1 MKHIRAILL
10 LLAVSLLLGGCSFKL
25 AASAEEL
32 INPITPTGIN
42 ADVQNALNSFCKG
55 GYTLKTPLSGNYT
68 TSFIFYDIDL
78 DYEDEAIV
86 FYQESSNPERTDM
99 AVIDKNGDNWSVIC
113 NVEGDG
119 ADVYSVDFCN
129 LNSDPYAEP
138 VVLWDTIKNSS
149 NHLLSAYR
157 QNYDGNTLKITKIG
171 KSMTVSNYIPVD
183 IDSTGIDELLVF
195 TVSGGKSPLA
205 KATLYKLERNSFN
218 ARSSTKL
225 DGHITGYK
233 SIISENTDKGFCVF
247 ADAVKTDGNQMLT
260 ELIIWS
266 DYYGEIIAP
275 YYSYSTGTTGNTTR
289 KSMISSMDVNGD
301 GYIELPLDAD
311 GIKLPGQVEAI
322 NWKQYRNSVLRHV
335 CYTLAV
341 KKDGYQVLI
350 PDDYF
355 KEISV
360 SYDTENSEMTVND
373 KKGKL
378 VFSIN
383 FLLKSQYNDN
393 PSAYA
398 DYTEMM
404 SDSGYIYLAVCGN
417 DSDIKITTDELKSM
431 IKSYE
436 GE

>member
-10 LLAVSLLLGGCSFKL
+10 LLAISLLLGGCSFKL
-25 AASAEEL
+25 AASADEL
-32 INPITPTGIN
+32 INPISPTGIN
-42 ADVQNALNSFCKG
+42 ADVQNALNSYCKG

-78 DYEDEAIV
+78 DDEDEAIV
-86 FYQESSNPERTDM
+86 FYQQSSDPERTDM
-99 AVIDKNGDNWSVIC
+99 AVIDKNGDSWNVIC

-129 LNSDPYAEP
+129 LNSDPYVEP
-138 VVLWDTIKNSS
+138 VVLWDTITNSS
-149 NHLLSAYR
+149 SHLLSAYR
-157 QNYDGNTLKITKIG
+157 QIYDGGNLTISKIE

-183 IDSTGIDELLVF
+183 IDNTGIDELMVF
-195 TVSGGKSPLA
+195 TVSGGKSPSA
-205 KATLYKLERNSFN
+205 KATLYKFENDGFN

-233 SIISENTDKGFCVF
+233 SIVSESTDQGFCVF
-247 ADAVKTDGNQMLT
+247 ADALKEDEKQMLT

-266 DYYGEIIAP
+266 DYYDEIVAP

-289 KSMISSMDVNGD
+289 KSMLSSMDVNGD
-301 GYIELPLDAD
+301 GYIELPLDAED
-311 GIKLPGQVEAI
+311 IALPEQVEAI
-322 NWKQYRNSVLRHV
+322 NWKQYRNSVLKHV

-341 KKDGYQVLI
+341 KKDDYQILI

-355 KEISV
+355 NEITV
-360 SYDTENSEMTVND
+360 AYDTENSEMTVSD
-373 KKGKL
+373 KKGNL
-378 VFSIN
+378 VFAIN
-383 FLLKSQYNDN
+383 FLLKSQYNEN
-393 PSAYA
+393 SSAYA
-398 DYTEMM
+398 DYTEIM

-417 DSDIKITTDELKSM
+417 DSDIKISTDELKSM

>member
-10 LLAVSLLLGGCSFKL
+10 LLAISVLLGGCSFKL
-25 AASAEEL
+25 AASADEL
-32 INPITPTGIN
+32 INPISPTGIN
-42 ADVQNALNSFCKG
+42 ADVQNALNSYCKG
-55 GYTLKTPLSGNYT
+55 GYTLKTPLSGDYT

-78 DYEDEAIV
+78 DGEDEAIV
-86 FYQESSNPERTDM
+86 FYQQSSDPERTDM
-99 AVIDKNGDNWSVIC
+99 AVIDKNGENWSVIC

-138 VVLWDTIKNSS
+138 VVLWDTITNSS
-149 NHLLSAYR
+149 SHLLSAYK
-157 QNYDGNTLKITKIG
+157 QTYDNNTLTISKIEKPI
-171 KSMTVSNYIPVD
+171 TVSDYISVD
-183 IDSTGIDELLVF
+183 IDNTGIDELLVF
-195 TVSGGKSPLA
+195 TVSGGTSPSA
-205 KATLYKLERNSFN
+205 KATLYKLEKEGFK

-233 SIISENTDKGFCVF
+233 SIVSENTDKGFCVF
-247 ADAVKTDGNQMLT
+247 ADAVKTDETQMLT

-266 DYYGEIIAP
+266 DYYDEIIAP

-289 KSMISSMDVNGD
+289 KSMLSSMDVNGD
-301 GYIELPLDAD
+301 GYIELPLDAED
-311 GIKLPGQVEAI
+311 ITLPNQVEAI

-341 KKDGYQVLI
+341 KKDDYQVLI
-350 PDDYF
+350 PDNIF
-355 KEISV
+355 TEISV
-360 SYDTENSEMTVND
+360 SYNTENSEMIVND
-373 KKGKL
+373 KNGKL
-378 VFSIN
+378 VFSII
-383 FLLKSQYNDN
+383 FLLKSQYNDD
-393 PSAYA
+393 PAAYA

-417 DSDIKITTDELKSM
+417 DSDIKLTTDDLKSM

>member
-10 LLAVSLLLGGCSFKL
+10 MLAVCVLLGGCSFKL
-25 AASAEEL
+25 AASADEL
-32 INPITPTGIN
+32 ISPIPPTGIN
-42 ADVQNALNSFCKG
+42 ADVQNALNSYCKG
-55 GYTLKTPLSGNYT
+55 GYTLKTPLSGDYT
-68 TSFIFYDIDL
+68 TSFIFYDL
-78 DYEDEAIV
+78 DNDNEDEAVV
-86 FYQESSNPERTDM
+86 FYQQSSDPERTDM

-113 NVEGDG
+113 NVEGEG

-129 LNSDPYAEP
+129 LNGDSYAEP
-138 VVLWDTIKNSS
+138 VVLWDAITNSS
-149 NHLLSAYR
+149 SHLLSAYK
-157 QNYDGNTLKITKIG
+157 QSYDGDTLTISKIG
-171 KSMTVSNYIPVD
+171 NSMTVSNYIPVD
-183 IDSTGIDELLVF
+183 IDNAGVDELLVF

-205 KATLYKLERNSFN
+205 KATLYKLERNGFV

-247 ADAVKTDGNQMLT
+247 ADAVKTDETQMLT

-289 KSMISSMDVNGD
+289 KSMLNSMDVNGD

-311 GIKLPGQVEAI
+311 DISLPEQVEAI
-322 NWKQYRNSVLRHV
+322 NWKQYRNSVLRHI
-335 CYTLAV
+335 CYTIAV
-341 KKDGYQVLI
+341 QKDNYQVLI
-350 PDDYF
+350 PDEYF
-355 KEISV
+355 KKISV
-360 SYDTENSEMTVND
+360 SYDTDNSEMTVSDHN
-373 KKGKL
+373 GKL
-378 VFSIN
+378 IFSIT

-417 DSDIKITTDELKSM
+417 DSDIKITTEDLKIM